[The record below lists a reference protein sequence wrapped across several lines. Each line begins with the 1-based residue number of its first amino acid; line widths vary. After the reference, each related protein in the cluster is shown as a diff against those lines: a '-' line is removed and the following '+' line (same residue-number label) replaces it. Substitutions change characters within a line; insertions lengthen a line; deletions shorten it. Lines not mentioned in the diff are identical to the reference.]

1 MAIDIQRI
9 SPLDLD
15 ERQAVGINLPFAGP
29 FSSNYTTKD
38 AVRNNLINY
47 FLTAPGERRLNGE
60 FGAGLRE
67 LLFNNLTEDLIEE
80 IKERI
85 TEDIKALF
93 PRIILNEINISPSYD
108 TNTIIFQTKYAMK
121 DSNII
126 DQINIELA
134 NDTSN

>member
-1 MAIDIQRI
+1 
-9 SPLDLD
+9 
-15 ERQAVGINLPFAGP
+15 
-29 FSSNYTTKD
+29 
-38 AVRNNLINY
+38 
-47 FLTAPGERRLNGE
+47 
-60 FGAGLRE
+60 